1 MVRNA
6 VGALGVGDVA
16 LDHNQFRFIVDG
28 ERFHMLVDNDRPVI
42 R

>member
-6 VGALGVGDVA
+6 VGALGVGDVD
-16 LDHNQFRFIVDG
+16 LDHNQFLFIVDG